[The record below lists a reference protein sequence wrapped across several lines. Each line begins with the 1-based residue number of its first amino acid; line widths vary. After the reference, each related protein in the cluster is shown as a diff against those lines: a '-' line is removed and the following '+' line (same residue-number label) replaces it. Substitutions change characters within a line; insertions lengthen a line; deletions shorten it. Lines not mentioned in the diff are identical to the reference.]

1 MLDSELKEEIQQGYR
16 QFLSS
21 NKLNPRLGQ
30 KQMIAAISN
39 GLGDI
44 EEDDAG
50 NRVSDNG
57 ICVVEA
63 GTGTGKTIAYLLSV
77 LPIARKLGKQVVVAT
92 GTVALQEQLVNRDIP
107 SLLES
112 AGWCSDKGSGKVL
125 DQDSN
130 KGYSIALAKGRGR
143 YLCPLRLEQCLDTA
157 TAKDSGAFLFE
168 DEVTFN
174 PASHIIASYRAM
186 DKELKQENWPGDRD
200 SWPESIDD
208 VDWQPLTVDRRQCT
222 GRRCRYI
229 RECCFFKAR
238 DELEESECIV
248 ANHDLVM
255 ADLALGGGVILP
267 APENTIYIFDEG
279 HRISATALNHFSG
292 QCRLKS
298 TISWLG
304 RIQKL
309 IAGQL
314 PLLVNTPDMANRL
327 EKIADIASASEKL
340 LGISYPLFEKF
351 LDQYDADNGMRG
363 VRGTR
368 ETSNFRASEDIRWC
382 FPGGD
387 PGDEVREMAEHISE
401 HLSTL
406 VSMLDTL
413 SNQIGEAMDE
423 PHYPLSRVDLEQLFQ
438 QVGVWQGRVEGTQR
452 LWQSYSQGD
461 AQNGSKSDSKS
472 SGDENPG
479 RGKKSPTARWL
490 TLEESAGGNMDIRLS
505 ASPTDAGGIFQAN
518 LWQRCYGAVITSATL
533 RTLGSFSN
541 FQQRCGLPGYAE
553 CTAVEGAFDF
563 ARVGILSVPD
573 IGVDPSDARGHTD
586 VLIEKIPELIDW
598 DEGSLVLFSSR
609 RQMDLVCEQLPA
621 EHLDH
626 VLVQGQWGNQE
637 IVRRHKKAIDQGEG
651 SAIFGL
657 ASFAEGMDFPGDYCR
672 HVIIAK
678 IPFAVPDDPVY
689 STLSEWLEQQ
699 GSNPFMDL
707 MLPDASLRLHQ
718 ACGRLIRTETDTG
731 QVTILDRRLITKRY
745 GKQLLADLPP
755 FRRDFS

>member
-1 MLDSELKEEIQQGYR
+1 VLDSELKDEIQQGYR
-16 QFLSS
+16 QFLAS
-21 NKLNPRLGQ
+21 NELRPRLGQ
-30 KQMIAAISN
+30 KQMIAAIAN
-39 GLGDI
+39 VLGEI
-44 EEDDAG
+44 EEDDEG
-50 NRVSDNG
+50 NRTSDNG

-63 GTGTGKTIAYLLSV
+63 GTGTGKTIAYLLSI
-77 LPIARKLGKQVVVAT
+77 LPIARQLGKQVVVAT
-92 GTVALQEQLVNRDIP
+92 GTVALQEQLVHRDIP
-107 SLLES
+107 SLLKS
-112 AGWCSDKGSGKVL
+112 AGWD
-125 DQDSN
+125 
-130 KGYSIALAKGRGR
+130 YSVSLAKGRGR
-143 YLCPLRLEQCLDTA
+143 YLCPLRLEQCLDAA

-168 DEVTFN
+168 DEITFN

-200 SWPESIDD
+200 SWPEAIDG
-208 VDWQPLTVDRRQCT
+208 VDWQPLTVDRQQCT
-222 GRRCRYI
+222 GRRCRFI

-279 HRISATALNHFSG
+279 HRISATALNHFAG

-298 TISWLG
+298 TINWLG
-304 RIQKL
+304 RIQKQ
-309 IAGQL
+309 IAGQS
-314 PLLVNTPDMANRL
+314 PLLVRTPDLAQR
-327 EKIADIASASEKL
+327 IAKVADAASASEKL
-340 LGISYPLFEKF
+340 LGLSYPLFEKL
-351 LDQYDADNGMRG
+351 LDQQESGDLGGSKGYKGMAD
-363 VRGTR
+363 
-368 ETSNFRASEDIRWC
+368 EDVRWC

-387 PGDEVREMAEHISE
+387 PGDEVREIAEHISE

-406 VSMLDTL
+406 VSLLDTL
-413 SNQIGEAMDE
+413 SNQVGEAMDE
-423 PHYPLSRVDLEQLFQ
+423 PHFPLPRVDLEQLFQ
-438 QVGVWQGRVEGTQR
+438 QVGIWQSRVEGIQR
-452 LWQSYSQGD
+452 LWQSY
-461 AQNGSKSDSKS
+461 AQSDSS
-472 SGDENPG
+472 SNNSNGVGNKG
-479 RGKKSPTARWL
+479 SHRGLGSPSARWL
-490 TLEESAGGNMDIRLS
+490 TLEQGVGGNMDIRLS

-533 RTLGSFSN
+533 RTLGSFNN
-541 FQQRCGLPGYAE
+541 FQQRCGLPEYAQ

-563 ARVGILSVPD
+563 ANAGILSVPD

-586 VLIEKIPELIDW
+586 ALIEKIPELIDW
-598 DEGSLVLFSSR
+598 DEGSLVLFSSL
-609 RQMDLVCEQLPA
+609 RQMDLVCEQLRV
-621 EHLDH
+621 EYLGR

-637 IVRRHKKAIDQGEG
+637 IVRRHKKAIDQGDG
-651 SAIFGL
+651 SVIFGL

-689 STLSEWLEQQ
+689 STLSEWIEQQ

-731 QVTILDRRLITKRY
+731 RVTILDRRIITKRY

-755 FRRDFS
+755 FGRDF

>member
-1 MLDSELKEEIQQGYR
+1 
-16 QFLSS
+16 
-21 NKLNPRLGQ
+21 
-30 KQMIAAISN
+30 MIAAIAN
-39 GLGDI
+39 GLGEI

-50 NRVSDNG
+50 DRTSDNG

-63 GTGTGKTIAYLLSV
+63 GTGTGKTIAYLLST

-107 SLLES
+107 SLLKS
-112 AGWCSDKGSGKVL
+112 AGWD
-125 DQDSN
+125 
-130 KGYSIALAKGRGR
+130 YSVALAKGRGR
-143 YLCPLRLEQCLDTA
+143 YLCPLRLEQCLDAA

-168 DEVTFN
+168 DEITFN
-174 PASHIIASYRAM
+174 PTSHIIASYRAM
-186 DKELKQENWPGDRD
+186 DKELKQEDWPGDRD
-200 SWPESIDD
+200 SWPESIED

-279 HRISATALNHFSG
+279 HRISTTALNHFSG

-298 TISWLG
+298 TINWLA
-304 RIQKL
+304 RIQKQ

-314 PLLVNTPDMANRL
+314 PLLVNIPGMATRL
-327 EKIADIASASEKL
+327 EKIADAASASEKL

-351 LDQYDADNGMRG
+351 LDQDDADGLSGANNSRGKNNYNG
-363 VRGTR
+363 
-368 ETSNFRASEDIRWC
+368 ASDDVRWC

-387 PGDEVREMAEHISE
+387 PGDDVREMAEHISE

-406 VSMLDTL
+406 GSLLDTL
-413 SNQIGEAMDE
+413 SNQVGEAMDE
-423 PHYPLSRVDLEQLFQ
+423 PHYPLPRVDLEQLFQ

-452 LWQSYSQGD
+452 LWQSYSQ
-461 AQNGSKSDSKS
+461 SDSCS
-472 SGDENPG
+472 SNNSAGYENTSDG
-479 RGKKSPTARWL
+479 SLKSPNARWL
-490 TLEESAGGNMDIRLS
+490 TLEQGVGGNMDICLS

-518 LWQRCYGAVITSATL
+518 LWQRCFGAVITSATL

-541 FQQRCGLPGYAE
+541 YQQRCGLPKYAQ
-553 CTAVEGAFDF
+553 CTAVAGAFDF
-563 ARVGILSVPD
+563 ANAGILSVPD
-573 IGVDPSDARGHTD
+573 IGVDPSDARDHTD
-586 VLIEKIPELIDW
+586 ALIEKIPKLIDW

-609 RQMDLVCEQLPA
+609 KQMDLVCEQLPA
-621 EHLDH
+621 EYLDR

-637 IVRRHKKAIDQGEG
+637 IVRRHKEAIDEGEG

-699 GSNPFMDL
+699 GGNPFMDL

-731 QVTILDRRLITKRY
+731 RVTILDRRIITKRY

-755 FRRDFS
+755 FGRDFS

>member
-16 QFLSS
+16 QFLAS
-21 NKLNPRLGQ
+21 NELRPRLGQ
-30 KQMIAAISN
+30 KQMIAAIAN
-39 GLGDI
+39 GLGEI

-50 NRVSDNG
+50 DRTSDNG

-63 GTGTGKTIAYLLSV
+63 GTGTGKTIAYLLST

-107 SLLES
+107 SLLKS
-112 AGWCSDKGSGKVL
+112 AGWD
-125 DQDSN
+125 
-130 KGYSIALAKGRGR
+130 YSVALAKGRGR
-143 YLCPLRLEQCLDTA
+143 YLCPLRLEQCLDAA

-168 DEVTFN
+168 DEITFN
-174 PASHIIASYRAM
+174 PTSHIIASYRAM
-186 DKELKQENWPGDRD
+186 DKELKQEDWPGDRD
-200 SWPESIDD
+200 SWPESIED

-298 TISWLG
+298 TINWLA
-304 RIQKL
+304 RIQKQ

-314 PLLVNTPDMANRL
+314 PLLVNIPDMANRL
-327 EKIADIASASEKL
+327 EKIADAASASEKL
-340 LGISYPLFEKF
+340 LSISYPLFEKF
-351 LDQYDADNGMRG
+351 LDQNDVDGLNG
-363 VRGTR
+363 TNNDR
-368 ETSNFRASEDIRWC
+368 ETNNYSGASDDVRWC

-387 PGDEVREMAEHISE
+387 PGDDVREMAEHISE

-406 VSMLDTL
+406 VSLLDTL
-413 SNQIGEAMDE
+413 SNQVGEAMDE
-423 PHYPLSRVDLEQLFQ
+423 PHYPLPRVDLEQLFQ

-452 LWQSYSQGD
+452 LWQSYSQ
-461 AQNGSKSDSKS
+461 SDSCS
-472 SGDENPG
+472 SNDSSSSDDSAGYENSRDG
-479 RGKKSPTARWL
+479 SLKSPNARWL
-490 TLEESAGGNMDIRLS
+490 TLEQGVGGNMDIRLS

-518 LWQRCYGAVITSATL
+518 LWQRCFGAVITSATL

-541 FQQRCGLPGYAE
+541 YQQRCGLPEYAQ
-553 CTAVEGAFDF
+553 CIAVAGAFDF
-563 ARVGILSVPD
+563 ANAGILSVPD

-586 VLIEKIPELIDW
+586 ALIKKIPELIDW

-609 RQMDLVCEQLPA
+609 KQMDLVCEQLPVKY
-621 EHLDH
+621 LDR
-626 VLVQGQWGNQE
+626 VLEQGQWGNQE
-637 IVRRHKKAIDQGEG
+637 IVRRHKEAIDEG
-651 SAIFGL
+651 DGSVIFGL

-689 STLSEWLEQQ
+689 STLSKWLEQQ

-731 QVTILDRRLITKRY
+731 RVTILDRRIITKRY

-755 FRRDFS
+755 FGRDFS

>member
-1 MLDSELKEEIQQGYR
+1 MLDSELKDEIQQGYR
-16 QFLSS
+16 QFLAS
-21 NKLNPRLGQ
+21 NELRPRLGQ
-30 KQMIAAISN
+30 KQMIAAIAN
-39 GLGDI
+39 GLGEI

-50 NRVSDNG
+50 SRTSDNG

-63 GTGTGKTIAYLLSV
+63 GTGTGKTIAYLLST

-107 SLLES
+107 SLLKS
-112 AGWCSDKGSGKVL
+112 AGWD
-125 DQDSN
+125 
-130 KGYSIALAKGRGR
+130 YSVALAKGRGR

-168 DEVTFN
+168 DEITFN
-174 PASHIIASYRAM
+174 PTSHIIASYRAM
-186 DKELKQENWPGDRD
+186 DKELKQENWAGDRD
-200 SWPESIDD
+200 SWAEAIDD

-279 HRISATALNHFSG
+279 HRISATALNHFAG

-298 TISWLG
+298 TINWLG
-304 RIQKL
+304 RIQKQ
-309 IAGQL
+309 IAGQS
-314 PLLVNTPDMANRL
+314 PLLVNTPDLAQR
-327 EKIADIASASEKL
+327 IAKVADAASSSEKL
-340 LGISYPLFEKF
+340 LGLSYPLFEKL
-351 LDQYDADNGMRG
+351 LDQQESSDQGGSKGYKGMAD
-363 VRGTR
+363 
-368 ETSNFRASEDIRWC
+368 EDVRWC

-387 PGDEVREMAEHISE
+387 PGDEVREIAEHISE

-406 VSMLDTL
+406 VSLLDTL
-413 SNQIGEAMDE
+413 SNQVGEAMDE
-423 PHYPLSRVDLEQLFQ
+423 PHFPLPRVDLEQLFQ
-438 QVGVWQGRVEGTQR
+438 QVGIWQSRVEGTQR
-452 LWQSYSQGD
+452 LWQSY
-461 AQNGSKSDSKS
+461 AQSDSSTDKNS
-472 SGDENPG
+472 SSNNSNGVSNKG
-479 RGKKSPTARWL
+479 SHRGLGSPSARWL
-490 TLEESAGGNMDIRLS
+490 TLEQGVGGNMDIRLS

-533 RTLGSFSN
+533 RTLGSFNN
-541 FQQRCGLPGYAE
+541 FQQRCGLPEYAQ

-563 ARVGILSVPD
+563 ANAGILSVPD

-586 VLIEKIPELIDW
+586 ALIEKIPELIDW

-609 RQMDLVCEQLPA
+609 RQMDLVCEQLPV
-621 EHLDH
+621 EYLDR

-637 IVRRHKKAIDQGEG
+637 IVRRHKEAIDGGDG
-651 SAIFGL
+651 SVIFGL

-689 STLSEWLEQQ
+689 STLSEWIEQQ

-718 ACGRLIRTETDTG
+718 ACGRLIRSETDTG
-731 QVTILDRRLITKRY
+731 RVTILDRRIITKRY

-755 FRRDFS
+755 FARDF

>member
-1 MLDSELKEEIQQGYR
+1 VLDSELKDEIQQGYR
-16 QFLSS
+16 QFLAS
-21 NKLNPRLGQ
+21 NGLRPRLGQ
-30 KQMIAAISN
+30 KQMIAAIAN
-39 GLGDI
+39 GLGQI
-44 EEDDAG
+44 EEDDEG
-50 NRVSDNG
+50 DRTSENG

-63 GTGTGKTIAYLLSV
+63 GTGTGKTIAYLLSI
-77 LPIARKLGKQVVVAT
+77 LPIARQLGKQVVVAT
-92 GTVALQEQLVNRDIP
+92 GTVALQEQLVHRDIP
-107 SLLES
+107 SLLKS
-112 AGWCSDKGSGKVL
+112 AGWD
-125 DQDSN
+125 
-130 KGYSIALAKGRGR
+130 YSVSLAKGRGR
-143 YLCPLRLEQCLDTA
+143 YLCPLRLEQCLDAA

-168 DEVTFN
+168 DEITFN

-186 DKELKQENWPGDRD
+186 DKELKQESWPGDRD
-200 SWPESIDD
+200 SWPEAIDD

-279 HRISATALNHFSG
+279 HRISATALNHFAG

-298 TISWLG
+298 TINWLG
-304 RIQKL
+304 RMQKQ
-309 IAGQL
+309 ISGQS
-314 PLLVNTPDMANRL
+314 PLLVNTPDLAQRID
-327 EKIADIASASEKL
+327 KVAGAASASEKL
-340 LGISYPLFEKF
+340 LGLSYPLFEKL
-351 LDQYDADNGMRG
+351 LDQQESSDQGGAKGYKGMAD
-363 VRGTR
+363 
-368 ETSNFRASEDIRWC
+368 EDVRWC

-406 VSMLDTL
+406 VSLLDTL
-413 SNQIGEAMDE
+413 SNQVGEAMDE
-423 PHYPLSRVDLEQLFQ
+423 PHFPLPRVDLEQLFQ
-438 QVGVWQGRVEGTQR
+438 QVGIWQSRVEGTQR
-452 LWQSYSQGD
+452 LWQSY
-461 AQNGSKSDSKS
+461 AQSDSSSNKNSSSNNSNGVSSKS
-472 SGDENPG
+472 SG
-479 RGKKSPTARWL
+479 RGLGSPSARWL
-490 TLEESAGGNMDIRLS
+490 TLEQGVGGNMDIRLS
-505 ASPTDAGGIFQAN
+505 ASPTDAGTIFQAN

-533 RTLGSFSN
+533 RTLGSFNN
-541 FQQRCGLPGYAE
+541 FQQRCGLPEYAQ

-563 ARVGILSVPD
+563 ANVGVLSVPD

-586 VLIEKIPELIDW
+586 ALIEKIPELIEW

-609 RQMDLVCEQLPA
+609 RQMDLVCEQLPVKY
-621 EHLDH
+621 LDR

-637 IVRRHKKAIDQGEG
+637 IVRRHKEAIDQGNG
-651 SAIFGL
+651 SVIFGL

-689 STLSEWLEQQ
+689 STLSEWIEQQ

-731 QVTILDRRLITKRY
+731 RVTILDRRIITKRY

-755 FRRDFS
+755 FGRDF

>member
-1 MLDSELKEEIQQGYR
+1 MLDPELKEEIQQGYR
-16 QFLSS
+16 QFLAS
-21 NKLNPRLGQ
+21 NELHPRLGQ
-30 KQMIAAISN
+30 KQMIAAIAN
-39 GLGDI
+39 GLGEI

-50 NRVSDNG
+50 DRISDNG

-63 GTGTGKTIAYLLSV
+63 GTGTGKTIAYLLST

-107 SLLES
+107 SLLKS
-112 AGWCSDKGSGKVL
+112 AGWD
-125 DQDSN
+125 
-130 KGYSIALAKGRGR
+130 YSVALAKGRGR
-143 YLCPLRLEQCLDTA
+143 YLCPLRLEQCLDAA

-168 DEVTFN
+168 DEITFN
-174 PASHIIASYRAM
+174 PTSHIIASYRAM
-186 DKELKQENWPGDRD
+186 DKELKQQDWPGDRD
-200 SWPESIDD
+200 SWPESIED

-298 TISWLG
+298 TINWLA
-304 RIQKL
+304 RIQKQ

-314 PLLVNTPDMANRL
+314 PLLVNIPDMATRL
-327 EKIADIASASEKL
+327 EKIADAASASEKL

-351 LDQYDADNGMRG
+351 LDQGDAGGLNGTNNG
-363 VRGTR
+363 RGT
-368 ETSNFRASEDIRWC
+368 NNYNGASDDVRWC

-387 PGDEVREMAEHISE
+387 PGDYVREMAEHISE

-406 VSMLDTL
+406 VSLLDTL
-413 SNQIGEAMDE
+413 SNQVGEAMDE
-423 PHYPLSRVDLEQLFQ
+423 PHYPLPRVDLEQLFQ

-452 LWQSYSQGD
+452 LWQSYSQ
-461 AQNGSKSDSKS
+461 SDSCSSNDS
-472 SGDENPG
+472 SGYKNSSDG
-479 RGKKSPTARWL
+479 SLKSPNARWL
-490 TLEESAGGNMDIRLS
+490 TLEQGAGGNMDIRLS

-518 LWQRCYGAVITSATL
+518 LWQRCFGAVITSATL

-541 FQQRCGLPGYAE
+541 YQKRCGLPEYVQ
-553 CTAVEGAFDF
+553 CTAVAGAFDF
-563 ARVGILSVPD
+563 ANAGILSVPD

-586 VLIEKIPELIDW
+586 ALIDKIPELIDW

-609 RQMDLVCEQLPA
+609 KQMDLVCEQLPA
-621 EHLDH
+621 EYLDR

-637 IVRRHKKAIDQGEG
+637 IVRRHKEAIDEGEG

-657 ASFAEGMDFPGDYCR
+657 ASFAEGMDFPGDYCS

-731 QVTILDRRLITKRY
+731 RVTILDRRIITKRY

-755 FRRDFS
+755 FGRDFS

>member
-1 MLDSELKEEIQQGYR
+1 MLDPELKEEIQLGYR
-16 QFLSS
+16 QFLAS
-21 NKLNPRLGQ
+21 NELRPRLGQ
-30 KQMIAAISN
+30 KQMIAAIAN
-39 GLGDI
+39 GLGEI

-50 NRVSDNG
+50 DRTSDNG

-63 GTGTGKTIAYLLSV
+63 GTGTGKTIAYLLST

-107 SLLES
+107 SLLKS
-112 AGWCSDKGSGKVL
+112 AGWD
-125 DQDSN
+125 
-130 KGYSIALAKGRGR
+130 YSVALAKGRGR
-143 YLCPLRLEQCLDTA
+143 YLCPLRLEQCLDAA

-168 DEVTFN
+168 DEITFN
-174 PASHIIASYRAM
+174 PTSHIIASYRAM
-186 DKELKQENWPGDRD
+186 DKELKQEDWSGDRD
-200 SWPESIDD
+200 SWPESIED

-298 TISWLG
+298 TINWLA
-304 RIQKL
+304 RIQKQ

-314 PLLVNTPDMANRL
+314 PLLVNIPDMATRL
-327 EKIADIASASEKL
+327 EKIADAASASEKL

-351 LDQYDADNGMRG
+351 LDQDDADGLSGANNGRG
-363 VRGTR
+363 KNNYNG
-368 ETSNFRASEDIRWC
+368 ASDDVRWC

-387 PGDEVREMAEHISE
+387 PGDDVREMAEHISE

-406 VSMLDTL
+406 VSLLDTL
-413 SNQIGEAMDE
+413 SNQVGEAMDE
-423 PHYPLSRVDLEQLFQ
+423 PHYPLPRVDLEQLFQ

-452 LWQSYSQGD
+452 LWQSYSQ
-461 AQNGSKSDSKS
+461 SDSCS
-472 SGDENPG
+472 SNNSAGYENTSDG
-479 RGKKSPTARWL
+479 SLKSPNARWL
-490 TLEESAGGNMDIRLS
+490 TLEQGVGGNMDICLS

-518 LWQRCYGAVITSATL
+518 LWQRCFGAVITSATL

-541 FQQRCGLPGYAE
+541 YQQRCGLPKYAQ
-553 CTAVEGAFDF
+553 CTAVAGAFDF
-563 ARVGILSVPD
+563 ANAGILSVPD

-586 VLIEKIPELIDW
+586 ALIEKIPKLIDW

-609 RQMDLVCEQLPA
+609 KQMDLVCEQLPA
-621 EHLDH
+621 EYLDR

-637 IVRRHKKAIDQGEG
+637 IVRRHKEAIDEGEG

-731 QVTILDRRLITKRY
+731 RVTILDRRIITKRY

-755 FRRDFS
+755 FGRDFS